1 MNKKSYYIYI
11 ASNISNRVLYTGI
24 TNDLLRRMY
33 EHREKLNTGFTSR
46 YHVNKLVY
54 YEIFN
59 SAPEAIMREKQIKGG
74 SRVKKLELIRK
85 MNPNFE
91 DLYVRLF

>member
-1 MNKKSYYIYI
+1 MKIAHIGPKPWLVGKKLSEEHKKKISL
-11 ASNISNRVLYTGI
+11 SNIGKHIGI
-24 TNDLLRRMY
+24 VSPMKGRYHSEEAKRKI
-33 EHREKLNTGFTSR
+33 REK
-46 YHVNKLVY
+46 
-54 YEIFN
+54 
-59 SAPEAIMREKQIKGG
+59 REKQIKGG